1 MCGLYTSRL
10 RGFADYT
17 PLVEYQ
23 EYHWN
28 NISIVGRIFWQER
41 QNFLKTPLIQTIKFI
56 NIDSII
62 TYKLVVA
69 ELNFL
74 FLYLLYY
81 QSHVRF
87 NHNISHD
94 RHVVYG

>member
-1 MCGLYTSRL
+1 M
-10 RGFADYT
+10 
-17 PLVEYQ
+17 
-23 EYHWN
+23 
-28 NISIVGRIFWQER
+28 
-41 QNFLKTPLIQTIKFI
+41 KTPLIQTIKFI